1 MINRTK
7 IKDSIYDIL
16 DEDPKK
22 IQEYIDNE
30 AKKTSEQKEKE
41 KEKRNKRSNIVD
53 INLQE
58 NIDNQPDNPYNKIV
72 IHTEKDNLVHNYFHY
87 FDMYWDAGDCMS
99 SAILK
104 LPKTN
109 TENTKY
115 WITYTGDVT
124 IYLGNEIN
132 TEMHKSQDQNVQ
144 NTYFDLQGMKP
155 IFKGEIGRIKEY
167 NKELEIH
174 VDSIGKRFKQKIPE
188 DFRQSFIYNQNVRD
202 AFQAICEFL
211 GVKYICPPGKPPEQD
226 NQTPEEATTNGD
238 GTENNVNDKN
248 NQEQQISQQASAAAD
263 QASKAAD
270 AAAKKA
276 ADKMSN
282 SSQNNANTG
291 TDSNTSDSNN
301 SNNATQ
307 NNLNDTTQQNDIQN
321 GLSDI
326 SFDANG
332 GIVHG
337 SSSIITS
344 PDMEDTLLSL
354 EEHPL
359 DSYLEDTT
367 FVATDVKKFLKGEM
381 FDTVHSSVMNYGSI
395 TIQPKS
401 STSSDMST
409 VGSGVGGTSDDQNSD
424 KQNDGS
430 SGSES
435 QWYENGKTGV
445 TLKNVKFNTPKQAL
459 SYDQVNAMS
468 FGQAQQEA
476 AKTDKY
482 YWTTILRL
490 RARGAL
496 YRVGPGTPYYKF
508 NY

>member
-109 TENTKY
+109 IENTKY

-174 VDSIGKRFKQKIPE
+174 VDSIGKRFKQKIPDE
-188 DFRQSFIYNQNVRD
+188 FRQAYINNQNVRD

-211 GVKYICPPGKPPEQD
+211 GIKYICPPGNP
-226 NQTPEEATTNGD
+226 QTEDEETEDENATGD
-238 GTENNVNDKN
+238 GTENDVNSQTT
-248 NQEQQISQQASAAAD
+248 QEQQLAGAASQVANAAAN
-263 QASKAAD
+263 AANQ
-270 AAAKKA
+270 
-276 ADKMSN
+276 N
-282 SSQNNANTG
+282 SSNGSNANNSDQNNEN
-291 TDSNTSDSNN
+291 SDTPTEN
-301 SNNATQ
+301 SEAQ
-307 NNLNDTTQQNDIQN
+307 NLLNESGEQAEIQK
-321 GLSDI
+321 GFKDI

-332 GIVHG
+332 SIVHA
-337 SSSIITS
+337 STVIETS
-344 PDMEDTLLSL
+344 PNLEKTLLSIDEAPL
-354 EEHPL
+354 E
-359 DSYLEDTT
+359 SYLTDTT
-367 FVATDVKKFLKGEM
+367 FVATDVKRFLNGE
-381 FDTVHSSVMNYGSI
+381 FFETVHNNVLNYGAI
-395 TIQPKS
+395 TIQPGSVSSSDISDMSGNSGTTNGNSEGNTTDENGTTTDGGATTQNGSQTS
-401 STSSDMST
+401 STSNSGKGKRTLSDAYIRRMRIE
-409 VGSGVGGTSDDQNSD
+409 DA
-424 KQNDGS
+424 KI
-430 SGSES
+430 
-435 QWYENGKTGV
+435 
-445 TLKNVKFNTPKQAL
+445 
-459 SYDQVNAMS
+459 NAT
-468 FGQAQQEA
+468 
-476 AKTDKY
+476 KTDEF
-482 YWTTILRL
+482 TMATIKKLRR
-490 RARGAL
+490 RAMGL
-496 YRVGPGTPYYKF
+496 F
-508 NY
+508 W